1 MAVRSKKILV
11 MAWENMKQRKLRTSL
26 TTLGVVIG
34 ITAII
39 ALASLGEGFRLAVK
53 ERMQRGFEI
62 DVLTVMSGGM
72 LTGTGSEFTDEDI
85 AKIKNI
91 PGVVIGTPLIQ
102 KTGIKPYS
110 ADGSKNSTAW
120 VLLAVNFT
128 EFWQIYPERLVFE
141 NGSLPEQ
148 VKNDTIVL
156 GYHVQHPKENEI
168 FAGLGEN
175 ITLQITM
182 SKAGV
187 PVVKNYT
194 FNVAG
199 MLEKSG
205 AAGFINFDNTVF
217 ISLETAKRIYEI
229 ENADMVFVKIENPD
243 DSERIA
249 DAIEKS
255 FQPRDVRVLVP
266 NTFMQQVESVL
277 NMLNMFLVSVAS
289 IALLVAGLGIMN
301 IMTVS
306 VMERTREIG
315 ILKAIGAKNRTILV
329 MFLAE
334 AALIGLIGSVVGVP
348 SGYMIAHFMGA
359 LLFRFAPQP
368 ERSLITGTKPP
379 PLTVTPVL
387 SAYWITGAIAF
398 GVIVSVLFGWYPAR
412 KAAKLNPVDALRYE

>member
-1 MAVRSKKILV
+1 VRWKRILA
-11 MAWENMKQRKLRTSL
+11 MAWGNMKQRKLRTSL

-62 DVLTVMSGGM
+62 NVLTVMSGGM
-72 LTGTGSEFTDEDI
+72 LTGTGSEFTDEDV
-85 AKIKNI
+85 ANIKNI
-91 PGVVIGTPLIQ
+91 EGVAVATPLIQ

-110 ADGSKNSTAW
+110 ADGSRNSTAW
-120 VLLAVNFT
+120 VMLAVNFT

-148 VKNDTIVL
+148 IKNNTIVL
-156 GYHVQHPKENEI
+156 GYHVQHPTENDI
-168 FAGLGEN
+168 FAYPGEN
-175 ITLQITM
+175 ITLQITIPT
-182 SKAGV
+182 KGV
-187 PVVKNYT
+187 PTIENYT

-199 MLEKSG
+199 TLEKSG

-217 ISLETAKRIYEI
+217 IPLSTAKQIYEMD
-229 ENADMVFVKIENPD
+229 NADMVFVKIEDPD
-243 DSERIA
+243 DSEKIA

-266 NTFMQQVESVL
+266 NIFMQQVESVL
-277 NMLNMFLVSVAS
+277 NMLKMFLVSVAS

-315 ILKAIGAKNRTILV
+315 ILKAIGAKNRTILT
-329 MFLAE
+329 MFLSE
-334 AALIGLIGSVVGVP
+334 AALIGLIGGLTGVP
-348 SGYMIAHFMGA
+348 VGYAIAHVMGA
-359 LLFRFAPQP
+359 FLFRFTPQP

-379 PLTVTPVL
+379 PLSVTPIL
-387 SAYWITGAIAF
+387 SASWIAGAITF
-398 GVIVSVLFGWYPAR
+398 GLIVSILFGLYPAR
-412 KAAKLNPVDALRYE
+412 KAAKLNPVEALRYE